1 MQRTEYQ
8 CSTVAAQEQFN
19 DRRLQKRQ
27 EQVTEPD
34 LDQQAV
40 RLVEDCTPKSSVE
53 TVNNHHEEISAL
65 KLNQQL

>member
-8 CSTVAAQEQFN
+8 CSTVAAQEQLN

-27 EQVTEPD
+27 EQVAEPD

-40 RLVEDCTPKSSVE
+40 RLVEDCTPKV
-53 TVNNHHEEISAL
+53 L
-65 KLNQQL
+65 CRDRQQPPRGD